1 MSRPQRKGKSEVKQ
15 SRLFDVDRAPKRP
28 RLDGVKPSF
37 RFVDLFAGIGG
48 FRLALEANGGT
59 CVFSSEWDPFAQR
72 TYLANFG
79 ETPRG
84 DITKIKAS
92 EIPQF
97 DMLTAGFP
105 CQPFSSIGKRQGFAH
120 QTQGTLFFDVLRIA
134 KEHRPAALLLE
145 NVPGL
150 LSHDGGNT
158 WTTIL
163 GALQEADYY
172 VFFRILNSADYGV
185 PQQRERVYIVA
196 FDRRKLKVP
205 NFGWPD
211 ARKREVGIGKHV
223 ETGVTD
229 RSISRHLQRVYI
241 NKLDDGHP
249 QIIDRESDFPVK
261 TLVASYHKIQRI
273 TGTFVKDGPTGLRLL
288 TENECKKI
296 MGFPKNFKLPVS
308 RTQMYRQL
316 GNSVAVPV
324 ARKVSEQIVRTLI
337 DARIIGVE
345 SKTNRR
351 SRKRSKS

>member
-1 MSRPQRKGKSEVKQ
+1 MTHKHEKSERIG
-15 SRLFDVDRAPKRP
+15 SRRKLFEIDQAPKRP
-28 RLDGVKPSF
+28 RLDGVVPSF
-37 RFVDLFAGIGG
+37 KFIDLFAGVGG
-48 FRLALEANGGT
+48 FRLALEANGGR
-59 CVFSSEWDPFAQR
+59 CVFSSEWDPYAQK
-72 TYLANFG
+72 TYRANFG

-84 DITKIKAS
+84 DITEIEAS

-97 DMLTAGFP
+97 DILTAGFP

-120 QTQGTLFFDVLRIA
+120 RTQGTLFFDVLRIA
-134 KEHRPAALLLE
+134 QARRPAAMLLE

-150 LSHDGGNT
+150 LSHDRGNT

-163 GALQEADYY
+163 GALQEANYY

-185 PQQRERVYIVA
+185 PQYRERVYIVA
-196 FDRRKLKVP
+196 FDREKIKSP
-205 NFGWPD
+205 EFGWPRV
-211 ARKREVGIGKHV
+211 ANREVGIGKFV
-223 ETGVTD
+223 ESGVSD

-241 NKLDDGHP
+241 NKLADGHP
-249 QIIDRESDFPVK
+249 QIIDQNSDFPVK

-296 MGFPKNFKLPVS
+296 MGFPKSFKFPVS

-324 ARKVSEQIVRTLI
+324 VRKISEQIVRTLL
-337 DARIIGVE
+337 DSQVIGVE
-345 SKTNRR
+345 KKSTNRR
-351 SRKRSKS
+351 SKGR

>member
-1 MSRPQRKGKSEVKQ
+1 MSRRHRSRESTVNQD
-15 SRLFDVDRAPKRP
+15 RLFEVDRAPKRP
-28 RLDGVKPSF
+28 RLEGVEPSF
-37 RFVDLFAGIGG
+37 RFVDLFAGVGG

-59 CVFSSEWDPFAQR
+59 CVFSSEWDQFAQK
-72 TYLANFG
+72 TYRANFG

-84 DITKIKAS
+84 DITKIEAS
-92 EIPQF
+92 DIPKF
-97 DMLTAGFP
+97 DILTAGFP

-120 QTQGTLFFDVLRIA
+120 RTQGTLFFDILRIA
-134 KEHRPAALLLE
+134 KAHRPAALLLE

-172 VFFRILNSADYGV
+172 VFFRILNSAEFGV
-185 PQQRERVYIVA
+185 PQHRERVYIVA
-196 FDRRKLKVP
+196 FDREKLKTP
-205 NFGWPD
+205 NFGWPN
-211 ARKREVGIGKHV
+211 ARKRQVGIGKYL

-241 NKLDDGHP
+241 NKFDDGHP
-249 QIIDRESDFPVK
+249 QIIDTKSDFPVK

-337 DARIIGVE
+337 DARIIRLE
-345 SKTNRR
+345 PKKATRNRGKGR
-351 SRKRSKS
+351 R